1 MSGDTPRIRVGI
13 GGWNFAEW
21 RGGVFYPAGLPAA
34 QELHFASR
42 QLTSIEINATFYATQ
57 KPATYA
63 RWRDETPDGFQF
75 AIKAH
80 RFATQRKALSDG
92 AESVVHFL
100 ESGVTE
106 LREKLGP
113 IVWQLPP
120 YRRFD
125 ADDLE
130 CFFALLPDKLDGLA
144 LRHVLEP
151 RHESFACADYVQLAR
166 DYGVA
171 TVYTDSPDYPQIAD
185 VTADFVYARLEDAV
199 EEEPAG
205 EVVEGDVALEADGAD
220 GSDGDGA
227 AVDELPQRRQ
237 QPIFAASRIR
247 GGRDLQH
254 RQALLAGGG
263 VQPAAEHHIFIEE
276 ELP

>member
-1 MSGDTPRIRVGI
+1 MADHRIRVGI

-63 RWRDETPDGFQF
+63 RWRDETPEGFQF
-75 AIKAH
+75 AVKAH
-80 RFATQRKALSDG
+80 RFATQRKTLSEG

-100 ESGVTE
+100 ESGVAE
-106 LREKLGP
+106 LGDKLGP

-125 ADDLE
+125 ADDVE
-130 CFFALLPDKLDGLA
+130 HFFALLPDALNGLP

-151 RHESFACADYVQLAR
+151 RHASFACADYVRLAR
-166 DYGVA
+166 DYRVA
-171 TVYTDSPDYPQIAD
+171 TVCTDSPGYPHIAD
-185 VTADFVYARLEDAV
+185 LTADFVYARLMRAQAD
-199 EEEPAG
+199 EPAPGHLGGGARRVKTGARG
-205 EVVEGDVALEADGAD
+205 EVAADLPLIDGAPPPAAARD
-220 GSDGDGA
+220 VFVYFIGA
-227 AVDELPQRRQ
+227 AKARN
-237 QPIFAASRIR
+237 
-247 GGRDLQH
+247 
-254 RQALLAGGG
+254 
-263 VQPAAEHHIFIEE
+263 PAAALGLIER
-276 ELP
+276 LPPR

>member
-1 MSGDTPRIRVGI
+1 MSNDTPRIRVGI

-100 ESGVTE
+100 ESGVAE

-125 ADDLE
+125 ADDVE
-130 CFFALLPDKLDGLA
+130 SFFALLPDKLDGLP
-144 LRHVLEP
+144 LRHVVEP
-151 RHESFACADYVQLAR
+151 RNESFACADYVRLAR
-166 DYGVA
+166 DYGVE
-171 TVYTDSPDYPQIAD
+171 Q
-185 VTADFVYARLEDAV
+185 F
-199 EEEPAG
+199 
-205 EVVEGDVALEADGAD
+205 
-220 GSDGDGA
+220 
-227 AVDELPQRRQ
+227 
-237 QPIFAASRIR
+237 
-247 GGRDLQH
+247 
-254 RQALLAGGG
+254 
-263 VQPAAEHHIFIEE
+263 
-276 ELP
+276 

>member
-1 MSGDTPRIRVGI
+1 MSGEKPRIRVGI

-21 RGGVFYPAGLPAA
+21 RGGVFYPPGLPAA

-63 RWRDETPDGFQF
+63 RWRDEAPDGFQF
-75 AIKAH
+75 AVKAH

-100 ESGVTE
+100 ESGIAE
-106 LREKLGP
+106 LGPKLGP

-120 YRRFD
+120 YRSFD
-125 ADDLE
+125 VDDVE
-130 CFFALLPDKLDGLA
+130 HFFALLPDTLNGLP

-151 RHESFACADYVQLAR
+151 RHASFACADYMRLAR

-171 TVYTDSPDYPQIAD
+171 TVCTDSPDYPNIAD
-185 VTADFVYARLEDAV
+185 VTSDFVYARLMRAEASEPTGYPPAQLDAWARRAATWARGAS
-199 EEEPAG
+199 PADLP
-205 EVVEGDVALEADGAD
+205 VI
-220 GSDGDGA
+220 GA
-227 AVDELPQRRQ
+227 AP
-237 QPIFAASRIR
+237 
-247 GGRDLQH
+247 
-254 RQALLAGGG
+254 
-263 VQPAAEHHIFIEE
+263 PAAAPRDVYVYFIAAAKARNPAAALGLIER
-276 ELP
+276 LPPA

>member
-1 MSGDTPRIRVGI
+1 MSNDTPRIRVGI

-100 ESGVTE
+100 ESGVAE

-125 ADDLE
+125 ADDVE
-130 CFFALLPDKLDGLA
+130 SFFALLPDKLDGLP

-151 RHESFACADYVQLAR
+151 RNESFACADYVRLAR

-171 TVYTDSPDYPQIAD
+171 TVYTDSPDYPKMAD
-185 VTADFVYARLEDAV
+185 VTGHFVYARLMRA
-199 EEEPAG
+199 
-205 EVVEGDVALEADGAD
+205 EADEPTGYPPAELDAWAKRARAWSRGESPAD
-220 GSDGDGA
+220 LPLIEASAAAEAPSDVYVYFIA
-227 AVDELPQRRQ
+227 AAKARN
-237 QPIFAASRIR
+237 
-247 GGRDLQH
+247 
-254 RQALLAGGG
+254 
-263 VQPAAEHHIFIEE
+263 PAAAMGLIER
-276 ELP
+276 LPHD

>member
-1 MSGDTPRIRVGI
+1 MSNDTPRIRVGI

-100 ESGVTE
+100 ESGVAE

-125 ADDLE
+125 ADDVE
-130 CFFALLPDKLDGLA
+130 YFFALLPDALDGLP

-151 RHESFACADYVQLAR
+151 RHASFACADYVRLAR
-166 DYGVA
+166 AYGVG
-171 TVYTDSPDYPQIAD
+171 TVFIDSPDYPNIAD
-185 VTADFVYARLEDAV
+185 VTADFVYARLMRTRSGIASGY
-199 EEEPAG
+199 PA
-205 EVVEGDVALEADGAD
+205 
-220 GSDGDGA
+220 
-227 AVDELPQRRQ
+227 DELAAWAQRARLWARGDEPGDLPKLSADLPPPQPRDVFVYF
-237 QPIFAASRIR
+237 ISAAKERN
-247 GGRDLQH
+247 
-254 RQALLAGGG
+254 
-263 VQPAAEHHIFIEE
+263 PAAAMALIER
-276 ELP
+276 LSPH